1 MFTSFTLILSLAA
14 LFSFINHK
22 FFKLPTT
29 IGLMI
34 MALVTAFV
42 FILIKQ
48 VSPATYAFFCQTILD
63 LDFKTILLDVM
74 LSFLLF
80 AGALHVNLHELKEQS
95 RAVIL
100 FSTVGVLISTFI
112 VGGLTYLLSA
122 AVGLDFPVIYAFLF
136 GALISPTDPIAV
148 LALLKEAA
156 ISERMRLKIEG
167 ESLFNDGIGVVV
179 FVSILSFATM
189 VGGEEFGISEIIK
202 LFLEEA
208 LGGLSFG
215 IILGLIGMISLKS
228 IQDAPKIAVLITLAI
243 VTGGYALASLIH
255 VSGPL
260 AMVAAGLMIGHRVGK
275 PDFNS
280 GARDVV
286 YIFWDVLDDV
296 LNGVLFVLIGL
307 IVFILDY
314 KEGYLWLG
322 LASIILVLI
331 GRFVSVSLPYTLL
344 NDHIMGSK
352 IKSILILTWGGLRG
366 GISVALALSLED
378 GTPGKDTIVFMTY
391 MVVVF
396 SIIVQGLTLKSLVKR
411 LL

>member
-396 SIIVQGLTLKSLVKR
+396 SIIVQGLTLKSLVER